1 MGDAVDGFGVGR
13 TRATTAQGVLLG
25 GAIVAVVSGFGVGL
39 PLVSPACASV
49 VSGLGAAMSQPTR
62 LVTGVSPW
70 VWVATAAVLVAVL
83 IAAERGLGPR
93 GAMAVSGAVLVL
105 SVVGC
110 LGALVVVV
118 APLLSIGESLSAG

>member
-1 MGDAVDGFGVGR
+1 M
-13 TRATTAQGVLLG
+13 
-25 GAIVAVVSGFGVGL
+25 
-39 PLVSPACASV
+39 
-49 VSGLGAAMSQPTR
+49 GAAMSRPTR
-62 LVTGVSPW
+62 LVTGVSLW

-93 GAMAVSGAVLVL
+93 GAMAVSAAALVL

-110 LGALVVVV
+110 LGALVGVV